1 MFPVL
6 LLQVQR
12 SKKTTCNFG
21 RFQLL
26 THAGETDSDA
36 DGVGSARADL
46 QHLHEGLPTCAGG
59 ISFSLFFV
67 GLICFPNDE
76 YNITSTCCLPPCKGA
91 VTQVSRVSKQK
102 VSSHRE
108 GF

>member
-12 SKKTTCNFG
+12 SKNTTCNFG

-59 ISFSLFFV
+59 ISFSFFFV
-67 GLICFPNDE
+67 GLICFPNNE
-76 YNITSTCCLPPCKGA
+76 YNITSTCCLLPCKGH
-91 VTQVSRVSKQK
+91 VK
-102 VSSHRE
+102 E
-108 GF
+108 L